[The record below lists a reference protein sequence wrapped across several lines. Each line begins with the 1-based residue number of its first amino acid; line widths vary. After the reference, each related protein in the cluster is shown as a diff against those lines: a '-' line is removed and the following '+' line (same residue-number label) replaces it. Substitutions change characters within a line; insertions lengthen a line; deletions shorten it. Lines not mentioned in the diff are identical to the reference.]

1 MSGILQEILMLIY
14 PSKDCH
20 FYRYAY
26 KRRGVAAESD
36 GASAYAVLEDCYK
49 DSTWLIDSDASNHD
63 LEQRTADRLS
73 SF

>member
-1 MSGILQEILMLIY
+1 M
-14 PSKDCH
+14 
-20 FYRYAY
+20 
-26 KRRGVAAESD
+26 AESD
-36 GASAYAVLEDCYK
+36 EASAYAVSEDCYK